1 MFWIVLGVGIFVFI
15 AFLAAAGF
23 AGYSKVIKR
32 VKEKQAQKEL
42 TTQVEKIQR
51 EQSRAMRKEYD
62 NTGRITGSGLQGA
75 DKMLDVLE
83 TAGKGA
89 SEDAVTTR
97 AAATWFKNISDAAKH
112 VEKMTRPLGPSV
124 IMDAEK
130 LKGAEGLASYRGFI
144 NQTILENQSLLDQF
158 ENTETNFKELLLLEG
173 LAPSKATVLA
183 KQFAGTIKEGMPFIR
198 KIRNAE
204 IQRMTGQRWMCHR
217 HPALP
222 PRVDLGP
229 PVNCHL
235 SFPEMHPHST
245 LPC

>member
-1 MFWIVLGVGIFVFI
+1 MFWIVLVVGILAFL

-130 LKGAEGLASYRGFI
+130 LKGAEGLASYRGVI

-183 KQFAGTIKEGMPFIR
+183 KQFAGTIKEGMPFILI
-198 KIRNAE
+198 IRNAE

-217 HPALP
+217 HPTLP